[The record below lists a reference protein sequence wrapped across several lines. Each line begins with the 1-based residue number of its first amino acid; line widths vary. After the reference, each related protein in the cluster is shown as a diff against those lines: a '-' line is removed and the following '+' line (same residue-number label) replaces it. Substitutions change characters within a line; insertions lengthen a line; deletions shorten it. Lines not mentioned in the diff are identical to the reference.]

1 MPLEYLEWE
10 DKAFAFDR
18 KSDRLFLMVGDKMEE
33 LFPKTFSN
41 FTKVEMSGTPISR
54 EEALEFAEEF
64 AEDRRGSR

>member
-1 MPLEYLEWE
+1 MSIEYLEWE

-33 LFPKTFSN
+33 LSPKTFSN
-41 FTKVEMSGTPISR
+41 FTKVIWRGDSISK

-64 AEDRRGSR
+64 AENRVVR